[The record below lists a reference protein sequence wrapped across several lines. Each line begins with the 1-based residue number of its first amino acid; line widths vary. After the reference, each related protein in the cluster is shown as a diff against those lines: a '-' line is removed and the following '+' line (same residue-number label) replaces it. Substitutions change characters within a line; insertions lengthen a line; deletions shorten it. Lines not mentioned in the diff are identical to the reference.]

1 MRAQPAATSAHDPH
15 PALAEAGPAK
25 LARMSRVEPETPAQS
40 MRPGLAEAGAAAAV
54 PLLAARRKRP
64 VRGLRGHMSGERGD
78 VASLSV
84 LLRRPVVLWW
94 RGGCKGRCAADICRT
109 HIK

>member
-1 MRAQPAATSAHDPH
+1 MRAQPATTSAHDPH
-15 PALAEAGPAK
+15 PALAGASPAE
-25 LARMSRVEPETPAQS
+25 LVRMSRVDPGTSAQGI
-40 MRPGLAEAGAAAAV
+40 RPGLAEAPGFVAAV
-54 PLLAARRKRP
+54 QLLGGERGHAAR
-64 VRGLRGHMSGERGD
+64 GLMSGERGD
-78 VASLSV
+78 AASLSV